1 MTNGWQRVTR
11 ATPCPICKKP
21 DYCCIGTKWI
31 LCMRSESS
39 RPCKSGGWFHELTGA
54 PVAPRPKQSPE
65 PKADLDPMLIKWRWQ
80 TEPVRITE
88 LANALGVTLL
98 SLRLLG
104 VSWAPEHRA

>member
-39 RPCKSGGWFHELTGA
+39 RPCKSGGWFHELTSA
-54 PVAPRPKQSPE
+54 PIAPRPKQAPE
-65 PKADLDPMLIKWRWQ
+65 PSVDVHAMLRKWQNETKPMRIDYLADL
-80 TEPVRITE
+80 
-88 LANALGVTLL
+88 LGVTQK
-98 SLRLLG
+98 SL
-104 VSWAPEHRA
+104 